1 MARRITKRT
10 NGALAILFVL
20 FVALQVLTL
29 KVWKSTTIPPDVVVS
44 HSSKANDRD
53 VIIYLA
59 QFGHHSSYGKQQ
71 DGQQNITGASKLVR
85 SLNYLYKNYVNSFP
99 CDVIVFYGQ
108 DNEPDEELFAKLQQ
122 GRPRLQFR
130 QLTDKWWTL
139 PHGLLQ
145 RDQPRWFQP
154 GYSTGYRHMIRWYAY
169 LVWFYLTDL
178 GYTHVMRMDDDSYI
192 HSPIKYNLF
201 EYMRMNNKRYAFRQP
216 CTDTIGERHL
226 RAVVMPFL
234 DKNPGLVPK
243 DRMDDYQTLPELGF
257 YTNWFMADLSFFLT
271 PPVSTLLQIIDE
283 SKIMYTQR
291 VGDLLIQSVVVR
303 LFLPENEIKWFRDF
317 SYEHLT
323 VHTWPGL
330 KGCPNFGALS
340 YGYGSDPVEWDSV
353 SKAFLSRYPSRCEFF
368 GKMSPQ
374 NQTCFGNV
382 ICQCEL
388 LDGPC
393 GYYLKKL
400 LP

>member
-1 MARRITKRT
+1 MRSL
-10 NGALAILFVL
+10 NGMLKGLA
-20 FVALQVLTL
+20 AMLTL
-29 KVWKSTTIPPDVVVS
+29 VYAVLLVLMHKGLGQKSSSIPTGNA
-44 HSSKANDRD
+44 KGND
-53 VIIYLA
+53 VIVYLA
-59 QFGHHSSYGKQQ
+59 QFGHHSSYGEQH
-71 DGQQNITGASKLVR
+71 DGQQNITGASKLER
-85 SLNYLYKNYVNSFP
+85 SLDYLYKNYVNSFP

-108 DNEPDEELFAKLQQ
+108 DNEPDEELFAKLQK
-122 GRPRLQFR
+122 GRSQLQFR
-130 QLTDKWWTL
+130 QLVDQWWTL

-145 RDQPRWFQP
+145 RDQPRWFLP

-169 LVWFYLTDL
+169 LIWFYLTDL

-192 HSPIKYNLF
+192 YSPIKYNLF

-216 CTDTIGERHL
+216 CTDKIGERHL
-226 RAVVMPFL
+226 RAVVMQFL

-243 DRMDDYQTLPELGF
+243 DRMEDYQNLPELGF
-257 YTNWFMADLSFFLT
+257 YTNWFMADLSFFQT

-317 SYEHLT
+317 SYEHIT

-330 KGCPNFGALS
+330 KGCLNYGALS
-340 YGYGSDPVEWDSV
+340 YGLGSDIKEWEHTSQAFV
-353 SKAFLSRYPSRCEFF
+353 SRFPSNCTEYPGR
-368 GKMSPQ
+368 KDPK
-374 NQTCFGNV
+374 NATCIGNI
-382 ICQCEL
+382 ICQCEDL
-388 LDGPC
+388 LGPC

-400 LP
+400 LGN